1 MGGINQIGKRGS
13 DFSFFF
19 KMGSSRDI
27 KRLSLTLTLEIWV
40 TAGCQNFKIING
52 YNMITKNI
60 WSFTAVDVLDFDFSP
75 VKGETSECSPT
86 LTLQCRHVSP

>member
-27 KRLSLTLTLEIWV
+27 KRLSLTLTLEI
-40 TAGCQNFKIING
+40 
-52 YNMITKNI
+52 
-60 WSFTAVDVLDFDFSP
+60 
-75 VKGETSECSPT
+75 
-86 LTLQCRHVSP
+86 